1 MDEALR
7 DYMKERFDEIEKE
20 KFDKKVKS
28 LIELP
33 DWKFCILFTNGYG
46 RYHSQCGAYCDHVFY
61 SDEEIAAAY
70 RAKWPDA
77 DPLFD

>member
-33 DWKFCILFTNGYG
+33 DWEFCIVFRDGLGDACAGTNHNGVY
-46 RYHSQCGAYCDHVFY
+46 Y
-61 SDEEIAAAY
+61 SELEIAAAY

-77 DPLFD
+77 DPLF